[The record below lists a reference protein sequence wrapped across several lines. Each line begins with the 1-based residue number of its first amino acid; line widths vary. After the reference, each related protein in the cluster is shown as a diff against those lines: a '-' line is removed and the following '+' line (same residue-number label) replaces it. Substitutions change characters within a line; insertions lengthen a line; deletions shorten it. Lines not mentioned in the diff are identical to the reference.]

1 MVVRADGQVAAAVA
15 TSWSE
20 RIWLPETCIGRCP
33 PARGLKGPAGATR
46 GYGAELVG
54 PGGVWYPELMRAPTL
69 RTACLTGALV
79 FSLSAQGAG
88 PAGTSSIL
96 DWRPQEG
103 PGPTRVEA
111 RAATVASLLHPSGST
126 SILSRYHEFELDFG
140 GDFGVEGLARD
151 RDGDV
156 LTELQERL
164 DARWGDA
171 TFYQWIERG
180 VALYARIQ
188 ASTQIRRKGFD
199 MNLEMDD
206 VAEGKLGV
214 RVHRALD

>member
-1 MVVRADGQVAAAVA
+1 M
-15 TSWSE
+15 
-20 RIWLPETCIGRCP
+20 C
-33 PARGLKGPAGATR
+33 
-46 GYGAELVG
+46 
-54 PGGVWYPELMRAPTL
+54 APIL
-69 RTACLTGALV
+69 RTACLTGTLV
-79 FSLSAQGAG
+79 FALFAQGLSQYV
-88 PAGTSSIL
+88 PSSIL

-103 PGPTRVEA
+103 PGPTRLDA
-111 RAATVASLLHPSGST
+111 RAATVANLLHPSAT
-126 SILSRYHEFELDFG
+126 ISILSRYNEFEQDFG

-171 TFYQWIERG
+171 TLYQWIERG

-214 RVHRALD
+214 RVHRALE